1 MCTAPSDHTC
11 NRRRNC
17 RRVQLSRSLSVER
30 VSDDDQQKPK
40 VPPLLTSHAN
50 VSDVYPESFGYRVKR
65 ILLGKPYV
73 TEQLSGERLNRI
85 VALGVLAPDCI
96 SSSAYGTERS

>member
-1 MCTAPSDHTC
+1 MK
-11 NRRRNC
+11 
-17 RRVQLSRSLSVER
+17 L
-30 VSDDDQQKPK
+30 VSEADKQIAKNSP
-40 VPPLLTSHAN
+40 VLTSHAN
-50 VSDVYPESFGYRVKR
+50 VASVYPESLGYRIKR

-96 SSSAYGTERS
+96 S